1 MKDWYAFTLLL
12 SQKNSSLSSFALGG
26 TEKEKNEPRTGK
38 SKKLIYFS
46 SVSSLFTFYFL
57 LCSSHTTRASEP
69 SPASESAA
77 SSSIQNSK
85 LSNVSAYMPVR
96 ALATT
101 KELAARQR
109 LDALSKSSALALGFS
124 SDKGA
129 SATQNSLSSTAPA
142 ISTTYPTKLV
152 KQLQTIVAQSRG
164 QNSPQNAADFATMKL
179 SSHPQE
185 DERSGVPLR
194 TSQIHGL
201 WLMVSG
207 SEQATSNN
215 QQGGG
220 GNSLPHQRGDVTP
233 SLPSAPKS
241 GHESQT
247 PSVPTPQPLQNGT
260 QNHSIPTDISPTEVH
275 IITPQSGV
283 IRDRKTNLVVQ
294 YHAGA
299 QLQVTVNKKPLNT
312 KEVQTQVEPVG
323 ENVVT
328 QVWYNIPLERGENTL
343 TVQPSNGM
351 PLSIKLVVKDTSNVY
366 KIDIAPANLASAP
379 ANGRSTI
386 TLEGNITD
394 DQGNP
399 IREDTVVT
407 LTASAGKF
415 IGADYDKDQPGFQV
429 LARGGKFT
437 AVLQSGLQ
445 AQKVRVR
452 AAVERRVVKDPSRRV
467 LREDNQATP
476 APITL
481 PPTSSTSDP
490 QSPDYPKN
498 VGIPPTSNNPLPT
511 PASGN
516 PDNPLTPDIEAY
528 TQVEF
533 VTYLRPPITTGVV
546 NFRIGGRSTDFFG
559 SRTNF
564 LNPDRKGTSFDLN
577 GAVFSTGKV
586 GEWLFTGAYNS
597 QRPLNQTCDY
607 TTRLFRGPQECEQT
621 YPVYGDSSTV
631 DYLTPSRDSLY
642 ARFERTSH
650 TPGAEPDYF
659 MWGDYDTR
667 EFARASQLFTATTR
681 NLHGFKGNYSFGN
694 LQVTGL
700 FSNDL
705 QGFERDTIVP
715 NGTSGYYFL
724 SHRLVVPGSENVYL
738 ESEEINR
745 PGTVVERKPLSIG
758 TDYEIDYDRGTLLFR
773 RPMLATELNPFGES
787 LVRRIVATYQFDN
800 AGGGDTRLY
809 AGRVQY
815 NVSQGLNQKNS
826 WLAGSYLREDQ
837 GRQDFEL
844 YGADLLFPL
853 GKDGQVT
860 GEYARSRNRS
870 IFLGNVTGNAYR
882 IEAYTKVTPW
892 LQAKT
897 YYRNV
902 EAGFANNATTSFSP
916 GQTRFGAQ
924 AAANVTRTTQLT
936 ASYDHERNYGVAPA
950 APTTFFD
957 LFDPRPEA
965 PPGSRVSNIF
975 DELRAGV
982 VQKVGAADLSLE
994 YVHRTRTDSSGA
1006 GLSGNASEIV
1016 SRASIPITSSLA
1028 FRAQNEY
1035 NFNRNDPLY
1044 PSRSTFGLT
1053 WALLPGVNVQLA
1065 HQFLDSRVFGRGS
1078 ITSLDT
1084 IMDRKLGENT
1094 SLTWRYSL
1102 LNAYNSITGE
1112 GAVGLNHRIV
1122 LAPGLRMNVGYEHIF
1137 NNQFT
1142 RTGRGQEFAQ
1152 PYAVGQSASVLG
1164 LSGGN
1169 AYSLG
1174 MEYTDNPRFQAS
1186 GRLEYRT
1193 GSSTIGSNLVIS
1205 ASAAGK
1211 ITPALTALAR
1221 FDQAN
1226 AANQVLRGLG
1236 NTATA
1241 KLGLA
1246 YRDPNSDKFNGLLS
1260 YAYRNNPSTIP
1271 DTLLLGSGT
1280 GSVDHVFSAEALYAL
1295 SWRWEFYGKYATRY
1309 STTFL
1314 SSNFTN
1320 TSRVYLGQ
1328 VRATYRLGYRMD
1340 VAGEVRMIGQ
1350 SAVNYDELGLALE
1363 TGYYLT
1369 PDLRL
1374 YAGYSF
1380 GKVDDQDFT
1389 GYRSKG
1395 GPYVGVALKLNELFS
1410 GFGRQRVAPPQ
1421 QRDEQEGK
1429 PLAEGSRGT
1438 GGQADSNAAARQ
1450 RETSGLVGQGSNVVQ
1465 KALSP
1470 LSFPAPTGELEFEV
1484 QNSQFEVQ
1492 NLPPQAQ
1499 IPHSRVE
1506 ISQSGIQIHQYDV
1519 QGLGREDMMKF
1530 RSLTWLRG

>member
-1 MKDWYAFTLLL
+1 MKDWYASVLLL
-12 SQKNSSLSSFALGG
+12 SHKNSFLV
-26 TEKEKNEPRTGK
+26 EKIEKGQGDHRKGK
-38 SKKLIYFS
+38 IKNLISFS
-46 SVSSLFTFYFL
+46 SLSSLFTFYFL
-57 LCSSHTTRASEP
+57 LCSSQITRASESSLASRSVESNLGQAKSAPNSTKLKQRSPTIIAQSGTPNCLLRDCHETSPHPLRSGTLPPP
-69 SPASESAA
+69 SAPKSVQSD
-77 SSSIQNSK
+77 SQIPS
-85 LSNVSAYMPVR
+85 VSAP
-96 ALATT
+96 
-101 KELAARQR
+101 Q
-109 LDALSKSSALALGFS
+109 
-124 SDKGA
+124 
-129 SATQNSLSSTAPA
+129 P
-142 ISTTYPTKLV
+142 I
-152 KQLQTIVAQSRG
+152 
-164 QNSPQNAADFATMKL
+164 QNSPQN
-179 SSHPQE
+179 P
-185 DERSGVPLR
+185 
-194 TSQIHGL
+194 
-201 WLMVSG
+201 G
-207 SEQATSNN
+207 S
-215 QQGGG
+215 
-220 GNSLPHQRGDVTP
+220 
-233 SLPSAPKS
+233 
-241 GHESQT
+241 
-247 PSVPTPQPLQNGT
+247 
-260 QNHSIPTDISPTEVH
+260 PTDISPTEVR

-283 IRDRKTNLVVQ
+283 ITDRKTNLVVQ
-294 YHAGA
+294 YRAGA
-299 QLQVTVNKKPLNT
+299 QVQVTINKKPLNI
-312 KEVQTQVEPVG
+312 KEVQTQVQPVG
-323 ENVVT
+323 ENNVT
-328 QVWYNIPLERGENTL
+328 QVWYNIPLEKGENTL
-343 TVQPSNGM
+343 TVQASNGT
-351 PLSIKLVVKDTSNVY
+351 PASIKLVVKDTSDSAY
-366 KIDIAPANLASAP
+366 KIEIIPANLASAP
-379 ANGRSTI
+379 ADGRSTI
-386 TLEGNITD
+386 TLEGTITD
-394 DQGNP
+394 DKGNP
-399 IREDTVVT
+399 IREETVVT

-415 IGADYDKDQPGFQV
+415 VGANYNKDLPGFHV

-467 LREDNQATP
+467 LREDSQATP
-476 APITL
+476 ASINL

-498 VGIPPTSNNPLPT
+498 LGIPPTSNNPLPT

-516 PDNPLTPDIEAY
+516 PNNPLTPDIEAY

-559 SRTNF
+559 SRSNF

-577 GAVFSTGKV
+577 GAAFSTGKV
-586 GEWLFTGAYNS
+586 GEWLFTAAYNS
-597 QRPLNQTCDY
+597 QRPLNQTCDS
-607 TTRLFRGPQECEQT
+607 TVRLFRGPQECEQT

-659 MWGDYDTR
+659 MWGDYNTR
-667 EFARASQLFTATTR
+667 EFARASQLFSATTR
-681 NLHGFKGNYSFGN
+681 NLHGFKANYSFGN

-700 FSNDL
+700 YSNDV
-705 QGFERDTIVP
+705 QGFQRDTIVP

-724 SHRLVVPGSENVYL
+724 SHRLLVPGSENVYL

-758 TDYEIDYDRGTLLFR
+758 TDYEIDYDRGTLLFH

-787 LVRRIVATYQFDN
+787 LVRHIVTTYQYDN
-800 AGGGDTRLY
+800 GGGSSTRLY
-809 AGRVQY
+809 AGRLQY
-815 NVSQGLNQKNS
+815 NVSQGLNKPSS

-837 GRQDFEL
+837 GMQDFEL

-882 IEAYTKVTPW
+882 IEAYAKVTPW

-902 EAGFANNATTSFSP
+902 EAGFANDATTSFSP
-916 GQTRFGAQ
+916 GQTRYGAQ

-950 APTTFFD
+950 VSTTFFN
-957 LFDPRPEA
+957 LFDPQPEA
-965 PPGSRVSNIF
+965 APGSRVNNIF
-975 DELRAGV
+975 DELRAGI

-994 YVHRTRTDSSGA
+994 YVHRTRTDSSGT

-1053 WALLPGVNVQLA
+1053 WALLPGINVQLA
-1065 HQFLDSRVFGRGS
+1065 HQFLDTRVFGRGS

-1137 NNQFT
+1137 NNRFN

-1152 PYAVGQSASVLG
+1152 PYAVGQSASALG

-1193 GSSTIGSNLVIS
+1193 ASSTTGSNLVIGVS
-1205 ASAAGK
+1205 MAGK
-1211 ITPALTALAR
+1211 ISPALTALAR

-1226 AANQVLRGLG
+1226 AANQLLRGLG

-1246 YRDPNSDKFNGLLS
+1246 YRDPSSDKFNALLS
-1260 YAYRNNPSTIP
+1260 YEYRNNPSTIP

-1280 GSVDHVFSAEALYAL
+1280 GSLDHVFSAEGIYAP
-1295 SWRWEFYGKYATRY
+1295 SSRWEFYGKYATRY
-1309 STTFL
+1309 STTYL
-1314 SSNFTN
+1314 SGNFTN
-1320 TSRVYLGQ
+1320 ASRVYLGQ
-1328 VRATYRLGYRMD
+1328 TRATYRLGYRMD
-1340 VAGEVRMIGQ
+1340 VAVEVRMIGQ
-1350 SAVNYDELGLALE
+1350 SAVNYDELGAALE

-1374 YAGYSF
+1374 YVGYSY
-1380 GKVDDQDFT
+1380 GKVDDRDFT

-1421 QRDEQEGK
+1421 QQEAQGK
-1429 PLAEGSRGT
+1429 PIAQGDTKNVSKKLTASSFVSLEG
-1438 GGQADSNAAARQ
+1438 
-1450 RETSGLVGQGSNVVQ
+1450 
-1465 KALSP
+1465 
-1470 LSFPAPTGELEFEV
+1470 LEFGVE
-1484 QNSQFEVQ
+1484 NSQFEFPS
-1492 NLPPQAQ
+1492 PPPSGQ
-1499 IPHSRVE
+1499 ISDSRVE
-1506 ISQSGIQIHQYDV
+1506 ISQSGIQIHHY
-1519 QGLGREDMMKF
+1519 
-1530 RSLTWLRG
+1530 